1 MNENEVFAWLMGSVV
16 VIVGCVMLTIWM
28 WP

>member
-1 MNENEVFAWLMGSVV
+1 MNENEVFAWLMGSGV